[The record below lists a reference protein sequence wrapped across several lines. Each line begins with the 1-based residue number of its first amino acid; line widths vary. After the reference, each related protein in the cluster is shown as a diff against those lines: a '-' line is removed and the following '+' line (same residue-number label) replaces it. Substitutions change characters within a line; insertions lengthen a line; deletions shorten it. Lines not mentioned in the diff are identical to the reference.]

1 MVSCLVF
8 RRQGV
13 RDRMNLCLFTLAL
26 VDMTYLIYSMA
37 FSLTFW
43 IRMLEPKA
51 GEELFVKTLYY
62 AMGVNYGLREAS
74 TCISVLIA
82 VDRCLCVVF
91 PLRANTLMSTR
102 TMGILLATI
111 VIGMQLAFV
120 TTPVKRYVFA
130 VYDNTTGGTRW
141 AVAPSAAWQKSEVLL
156 VYDKG
161 EDTLMLIVFPLVI
174 FVLVSGSTA
183 TTVVTLRAAMSWREK
198 TSSTSSD
205 SQGQQ
210 VALTK
215 MLVLVSCVFIVS
227 KVPWVVITLVRI
239 FYPDFSPTGKFINAV
254 LDRIRVHAITLRK
267 LSGFPQSNCT
277 CS

>member
-1 MVSCLVF
+1 
-8 RRQGV
+8 
-13 RDRMNLCLFTLAL
+13 
-26 VDMTYLIYSMA
+26 
-37 FSLTFW
+37 
-43 IRMLEPKA
+43 MLEPKA

-156 VYDKG
+156 GTRGLEG
-161 EDTLMLIVFPLVI
+161 EE
-174 FVLVSGSTA
+174 G
-183 TTVVTLRAAMSWREK
+183 
-198 TSSTSSD
+198 
-205 SQGQQ
+205 
-210 VALTK
+210 
-215 MLVLVSCVFIVS
+215 
-227 KVPWVVITLVRI
+227 
-239 FYPDFSPTGKFINAV
+239 
-254 LDRIRVHAITLRK
+254 
-267 LSGFPQSNCT
+267 LSGVPESGHVEARSRAFAGRFRRTSAWVK
-277 CS
+277 